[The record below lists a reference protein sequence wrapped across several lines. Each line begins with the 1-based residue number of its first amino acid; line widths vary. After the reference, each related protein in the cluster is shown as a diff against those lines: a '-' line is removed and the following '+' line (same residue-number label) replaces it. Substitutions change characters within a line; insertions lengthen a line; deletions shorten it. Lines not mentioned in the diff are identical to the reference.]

1 MKELKEIEEMTLDD
15 LLQVA
20 DDESVSA
27 PDVLKKR
34 LQNLILASTLSKQI
48 PSPADASVSA
58 SDPLPAAASHPA
70 SAPLPAD
77 ASVSASES
85 QAGVP
90 PTTFG
95 LAPNHGPAP
104 KHGLASKIRS
114 SLAQSPKSRMTFI
127 FAAAASL
134 TLLLGIGLT
143 RTLTPSDPVDTF
155 DDPRVAYAA
164 IEEVF
169 SRLSGNV
176 AKGMAIAGQAN
187 QSIEKA
193 DILLNQFYR

>member
-48 PSPADASVSA
+48 PNPADASVS
-58 SDPLPAAASHPA
+58 
-70 SAPLPAD
+70 
-77 ASVSASES
+77 
-85 QAGVP
+85 
-90 PTTFG
+90 
-95 LAPNHGPAP
+95 AP

-164 IEEVF
+164 VEEVF

>member
-77 ASVSASES
+77 ASV
-85 QAGVP
+85 
-90 PTTFG
+90 
-95 LAPNHGPAP
+95 LAP
-104 KHGLASKIRS
+104 KHGLTSKIRS

-164 IEEVF
+164 VEEVF

>member
-48 PSPADASVSA
+48 PN
-58 SDPLPAAASHPA
+58 
-70 SAPLPAD
+70 PAD

-85 QAGVP
+85 QTGVT

-95 LAPNHGPAP
+95 LAP

-114 SLAQSPKSRMTFI
+114 SLAQSPKSRMTFV

-164 IEEVF
+164 VEEVF

>member
-48 PSPADASVSA
+48 PNPADASVPA
-58 SDPLPAAASHPA
+58 PAPLHAAASHPA

-85 QAGVP
+85 QAGVTP
-90 PTTFG
+90 ITF
-95 LAPNHGPAP
+95 GPAP

-164 IEEVF
+164 VEEVF

>member
-48 PSPADASVSA
+48 PNPADAFVPA
-58 SDPLPAAASHPA
+58 PAPLPAAASHPA

-85 QAGVP
+85 QTGVT
-90 PTTFG
+90 PTTF
-95 LAPNHGPAP
+95 GPAP

-127 FAAAASL
+127 FAVAASL

-164 IEEVF
+164 VEEVF

>member
-1 MKELKEIEEMTLDD
+1 MKDLKEIEEMTLDD

-48 PSPADASVSA
+48 PNPADASVSA
-58 SDPLPAAASHPA
+58 S
-70 SAPLPAD
+70 APLHA
-77 ASVSASES
+77 ATS
-85 QAGVP
+85 
-90 PTTFG
+90 
-95 LAPNHGPAP
+95 HPAP

-164 IEEVF
+164 VEEVF

>member
-48 PSPADASVSA
+48 PHPADAA
-58 SDPLPAAASHPA
+58 
-70 SAPLPAD
+70 
-77 ASVSASES
+77 VSASES
-85 QAGVP
+85 QAGVT

-95 LAPNHGPAP
+95 LAPKHGSAP

-114 SLAQSPKSRMTFI
+114 SLEQSPKSRMTFI

-164 IEEVF
+164 VEEVF